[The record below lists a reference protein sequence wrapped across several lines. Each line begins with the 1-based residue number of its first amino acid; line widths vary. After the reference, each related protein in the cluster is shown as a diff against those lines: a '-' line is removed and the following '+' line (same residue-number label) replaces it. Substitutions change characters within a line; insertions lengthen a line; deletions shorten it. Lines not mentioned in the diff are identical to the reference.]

1 MAKAS
6 KKPDKDSEPDGLN
19 PGKGG
24 KPGDENPAGDES
36 AKAEGKGKRKTTLL
50 IVAGFLL
57 SMAIVNTGMFFYFRN
72 VRSQVTVPLAQVQ
85 EELVAD
91 TVAVVDS
98 LLQDSLSIV
107 VDELVDHVLEKN
119 EEVAILK
126 DSTEALTTR
135 LQQLQAELGTMDDR
149 KVDLKDQD
157 LERLSRVFGS
167 MQPAKAAPVM
177 LKMDNAA
184 VAGIL
189 LSIEERTAA
198 KILAAMPP
206 EKAAEIARLIRERA
220 TLKQAGQRR

>member
-1 MAKAS
+1 MAQPVWRSRPGEMVPAS
-6 KKPDKDSEPDGLN
+6 EGTQRINDFIHLSEGLSN
-19 PGKGG
+19 SFLITT
-24 KPGDENPAGDES
+24 DEGN
-36 AKAEGKGKRKTTLL
+36 
-50 IVAGFLL
+50 VV
-57 SMAIVNTGMFFYFRN
+57 VNTGMFFYFRN
-72 VRSQVTVPLAQVQ
+72 VRSQVTVPLAHVQ

-220 TLKQAGQRR
+220 TLKQAGQRQ